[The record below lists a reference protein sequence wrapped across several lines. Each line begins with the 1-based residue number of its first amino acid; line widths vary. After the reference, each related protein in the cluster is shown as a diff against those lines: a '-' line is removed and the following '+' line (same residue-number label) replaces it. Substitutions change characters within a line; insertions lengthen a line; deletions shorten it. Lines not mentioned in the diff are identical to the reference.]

1 MSLEDNQGRD
11 ILGCEFNRRSLSEA
25 SVTLI
30 QEEVID
36 VIPTLICDLDRLL
49 IVFLNKL

>member
-1 MSLEDNQGRD
+1 MSLEDNQSRN

-36 VIPTLICDLDRLL
+36 VILALIFDFDRLL
-49 IVFLNKL
+49 IAFLNKL